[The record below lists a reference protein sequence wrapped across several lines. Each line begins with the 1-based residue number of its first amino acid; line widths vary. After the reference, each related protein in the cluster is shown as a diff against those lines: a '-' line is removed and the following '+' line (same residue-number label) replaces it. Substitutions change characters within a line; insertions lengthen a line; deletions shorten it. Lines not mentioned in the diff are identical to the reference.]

1 MLNPDTYIYTKK
13 KKKKRLL
20 IELLKDIII
29 VTLVSHRIMQSMK
42 KEKKLNKE
50 KFNIKNVLINTFTTF
65 LSQLRQDLGNT
76 LNK

>member
-1 MLNPDTYIYTKK
+1 MLNPDTYIYT

>member
-1 MLNPDTYIYTKK
+1 MLNPDTYIYTK

>member
-1 MLNPDTYIYTKK
+1 
-13 KKKKRLL
+13 
-20 IELLKDIII
+20 
-29 VTLVSHRIMQSMK
+29 MQSMK